1 MKTVAREMS
10 SLIHERKG
18 GRFQVCI
25 VVVISSHS
33 PHGARKRDK
42 AGRKKRFEN
51 VPAGQLKEMLP
62 E

>member
-1 MKTVAREMS
+1 MKTVTREVS
-10 SLIHERKG
+10 SLIHEGKG

-25 VVVISSHS
+25 VVVISGR
-33 PHGARKRDK
+33 HGARKRDK

-51 VPAGQLKEMLP
+51 VPTGQLEEMLS